1 MTNTDDEYAD
11 DDKKE
16 DADFHG
22 EEKKTS
28 SSRRGMSKSPSMVKR
43 FFTFKSLSLTPGRGQ
58 NDAEENNDAN
68 KNKRK
73 CLFVHGWRSNARVSK
88 EHAKHLN
95 LDQKFR
101 QIHLIKGTKHS
112 NEASDELTEGMFL
125 GPWFSWVD
133 DINNDDIDGKSK
145 EEDLVKAL
153 RYVVKFVRKHGPY
166 ASAVGFSQGGAL
178 VSLLSRREVLEK
190 LGVEG
195 DVFLWKSATVVCG
208 ASAGLIEV
216 AERALGIRLLL
227 NDGEGKKGKRIA
239 DDEDV
244 LPSLHIFGLQDERKP
259 QGERLMKLFDA
270 KMPSSK
276 QLVRHCLYFD
286 GGHGVPKSIMSDIG
300 FHAEY
305 DAWLNNALSLSLA
318 VEDGPK
324 KLGNTAVAN
333 VLHRALTRKVTHRSN
348 EMFLRGDS
356 THGSS
361 DKERLDRQRGNLS
374 KDDAME
380 RGEGET
386 ENSNTT
392 FSTVKRLNAVPRD
405 ENVETRTTPS
415 GHALNFIRNACSVA
429 NCDADVNVRKSRFKG
444 ILEMLRAA
452 PASAPLLRDVDASH
466 APMSY
471 GAMIDFITTGEGD
484 LRKIGATQSTVVAY
498 NVPTGAVGASA
509 FLSVAS
515 QCVAVPLDP
524 GITEADALEAMM
536 SCKVTLVA
544 LFRDADTAEIEK
556 AATKANIPIKWYVI
570 AAGDKPAGWFY
581 PEQEEDILPSQ
592 PPLVNA
598 AEGVGLLLRTSG
610 TTSKA
615 KVVPLALGA
624 LASNGSE
631 LAASLELTSAD
642 VCINAMPLFHIGGLS
657 CSILATVAS
666 KASVICCHKFDA
678 QVFYETIVTDNTLR
692 PTWYSAV
699 PTIHIAVLQY
709 GKAISRGAKPKHSL
723 RFIRSGAAALS
734 QADAEKLQAF
744 WNVPIIPTYSMSE
757 QMPISGKNIHLE
769 LAERPNTV
777 GQPLICS
784 VALVNDLNCRAT
796 APFGTQ
802 GELVISDDNVMT
814 GYKDAAEA
822 NNKTFFYLG
831 DKRYLRTGDIAKMD
845 SDGFIYLT
853 GRSKELIK
861 RGGEQVSPLKV
872 EAVLAKHPDVHV
884 AVVFGVESP
893 LWGEEVGVAIVLK
906 DDVTNIDASL
916 RSIREMTTAS
926 KELSRFENPAYWKI
940 VKDDDLP
947 KTSTKK
953 YKRAGLAKHLNIAQ
967 RNLVSSCSRKKGGSA
982 KPAVISSGLAGL
994 RYCMAV
1000 GVMFN
1005 HIGGVWQ
1012 GEDERNPLTY
1022 GPYWWSAKAT
1032 TFYFPATVFFV
1043 LGGFTLSA
1051 ALNGKEVR
1059 KGTWLSFYNSRFQT
1073 LMPLY
1078 LLSLAFGL
1086 INMLVVC
1093 RPSTFSDKFSW
1104 QPHNSTM
1111 TLASGAAAQCHT
1123 SPVEMPYGAWLI
1135 MTIVVFAFGFQTWF
1149 PLWLLSS
1156 WMMYYTWFN
1165 GVYYFIIVVFPW
1177 MHNALCRVRGD
1188 TKAIFK
1194 WGLVYTFLIF
1204 ATAALLGVYY
1214 ALPSWQDYDDLGS
1227 SKSWEKNLQNI
1238 YALSTMMFPPYWVPS
1253 VGSGM
1258 VAYFWYDAVR
1268 PNESH
1273 DRKRYGRMADCLT
1286 LAFFAF
1292 HLAHFF
1298 DIDWPYPTTLVGKM
1312 WETHPDEHHLWD
1324 TGIKRYVWS
1333 VMITRLYSPLL
1344 AVWIALLAVPRGS
1357 ITGRLLEGNVLSK
1370 TLAPTSY
1377 GCFLFHQII
1386 GQWYWWATRSGNN
1399 VTSEE
1404 VDLGNSDAW
1413 SWWAYPKEY
1422 YWFSPQ
1428 PLPVAWYEF
1437 FFVVGLVTIF
1447 SAFIDRALNSH
1458 LTLLWVKTMNFFQNI
1473 FWSSRSVS
1481 GSVAIESA
1489 TPESIVRNAVKAL
1502 TGVESDISLDDSFD
1516 EIGLVSVGLPIL
1528 VGLINSEDKSASVT
1542 VADVANCATL
1552 RDLVSA
1558 LEKKRAVAES
1568 AAGVGARNDL

>member
-1 MTNTDDEYAD
+1 MRSEGKDGGVVGGGD
-11 DDKKE
+11 DDDDGGKDSVPTSPRK
-16 DADFHG
+16 
-22 EEKKTS
+22 S
-28 SSRRGMSKSPSMVKR
+28 SSLTRIFSI
-43 FFTFKSLSLTPGRGQ
+43 LSEGSERD
-58 NDAEENNDAN
+58 NAEETRTRGDV
-68 KNKRK
+68 KKK
-73 CLFVHGWRSNARVSK
+73 CLVLHGWRSNAKVSA
-88 EHAKHLN
+88 EHAKHLH
-95 LDQKFR
+95 LQKKFEK
-101 QIHLIKGTKHS
+101 IHLLKGTVRAE
-112 NEASDELTEGMFL
+112 EAADDITGGMFL

-133 DINNDDIDGKSK
+133 DVGGKNAEK
-145 EEDLVKAL
+145 DLVRAL
-153 RYVVKFVRKHGPY
+153 KHVVRFVRKHGPY
-166 ASAVGFSQGGAL
+166 SSAVGFSQGGAL
-178 VSLLSRREVLEK
+178 VSLLSRTEVLRA
-190 LGVEG
+190 LGVE
-195 DVFLWKSATVVCG
+195 DAFLWKSAVVMCG
-208 ASAGLIEV
+208 ASEKLIEV
-216 AERALGIRLLL
+216 AERALGVRL
-227 NDGEGKKGKRIA
+227 NDENKGKSI
-239 DDEDV
+239 DDDDV
-244 LPSLHIFGLQDERKP
+244 MPSLHIFGLQDERKP
-259 QGERLMKLFDA
+259 QGERLMKLFKA
-270 KMPSSK
+270 KMPSSG
-276 QLVRHCLYFD
+276 QIVRHCLYFD
-286 GGHGVPKSIMSDIG
+286 GGHGVPKSIMSDQA

-305 DAWLNNALSLSLA
+305 DAWLENALSMQLE
-318 VEDGPK
+318 VEY
-324 KLGNTAVAN
+324 
-333 VLHRALTRKVTHRSN
+333 VLENFGSAMNNMIGT
-348 EMFLRGDS
+348 LRGKDLIRGGNAMKGDVRI
-356 THGSS
+356 TNSS
-361 DKERLDRQRGNLS
+361 QRES
-374 KDDAME
+374 ETFSEDVME
-380 RGEGET
+380 RGESEI
-386 ENSNTT
+386 ENSVEMANTT
-392 FSTVKRLNAVPRD
+392 FSTAERLNAVPPD
-405 ENVETRTTPS
+405 ENIETKMTPS
-415 GHALNFIRNACSVA
+415 GHKLQFIRDACSIA
-429 NCDADVNVRKSRFKG
+429 NCDADVKVSKSRLG
-444 ILEMLRAA
+444 VLEMLRAA
-452 PASAPLLRDVDASH
+452 PTSAPLLRDMDSSRE
-466 APMSY
+466 PMSY
-471 GAMIDFITTGEGD
+471 GTMINFITSGDGD
-484 LRKIGATQSTVVAY
+484 LRKIGATQSTIVAY
-498 NVPTGAVGASA
+498 NVPTGPIGASA
-509 FLSVAS
+509 FLSVAA
-515 QCVAVPLDP
+515 QCTAVPLDP
-524 GITEADALEAMM
+524 GITEADAFEALT
-536 SCKVTLVA
+536 SCGVTIVA
-544 LFRDADTAEIEK
+544 LFRDTGGTDEIEK

-570 AAGDKPAGWFY
+570 AGKNKPAGWFS
-581 PEQEEDILPSQ
+581 PEREEVSSSGFSQ
-592 PPLVNA
+592 LPLVNA
-598 AEGVGLLLRTSG
+598 ANGIGLLLRTSG
-610 TTSKA
+610 TTSKS
-615 KVVPLALGA
+615 KVVPLVLGA
-624 LASNGSE
+624 LTSNGSE
-631 LAASLELTSAD
+631 LAASLELTSND

-666 KASVICCHKFDA
+666 KGSVICCHKFDA
-678 QVFYETIVTDNTLR
+678 QAFYETIVTDNEVKSM

-699 PTIHIAVLQY
+699 PTIHVAVLQY
-709 GKAISRGAKPKHSL
+709 GNAISRGVKPKHAL

-769 LAERPNTV
+769 LDERPNTV

-784 VALVNDLNCRAT
+784 VALVNDGNCRAT
-796 APFGTQ
+796 VPFGTQ
-802 GELVISDDNVMT
+802 GELVISGDNVMT
-814 GYKDAAEA
+814 GYQDAPEA
-822 NNKTFFYLG
+822 NNKTFFYIG
-831 DKRYLRTGDIAKMD
+831 EKRYLRTGDIAKMD

-861 RGGEQVSPLKV
+861 RGGEQVSPFKV
-872 EAVLAKHPDVHV
+872 ESIVAKHPDVHV
-884 AVVFGVESP
+884 AVVFGVESL
-893 LWGEEVGVAIVLK
+893 LWGEEVGIAIVLI
-906 DDVTNIDASL
+906 DGVMDADASL
-916 RSIREMTTAS
+916 RSIREMTMAS

-953 YKRAGLAKHLNIAQ
+953 YKRVGLAKHLHITQ
-967 RNLVSSCSRKKGGSA
+967 RDVVSSCSRKKG
-982 KPAVISSGLAGL
+982 KQPAIISPGLAGL
-994 RYCMAV
+994 RYCMAI

-1093 RPSTFSDKFSW
+1093 RPNTFSDEFSW

-1111 TLASGAAAQCHT
+1111 TTASGAAAQCHT

-1135 MTIVVFAFGFQTWF
+1135 MTVFVFAFGFQTWF

-1177 MHNALCRVRGD
+1177 MHNSLCRVRGD
-1188 TKAIFK
+1188 ANAIFK
-1194 WGLVYTFLIF
+1194 WGLVYMILTF

-1227 SKSWEKNLQNI
+1227 SKSWKKNLQNI

-1273 DRKRYGRMADCLT
+1273 NRKRYGKMADFLT

-1298 DIDWPYPTTLVGKM
+1298 DIDWPYPTSLVGKM
-1312 WETHPDEHHLWD
+1312 WETHPDEYHKWD

-1333 VMITRLYSPLL
+1333 VMVTRLYSPLL
-1344 AVWIALLAVPRGS
+1344 AIWIAILAIPQGS
-1357 ITGRLLEGNVLSK
+1357 VTGKLLEWNVLSK

-1399 VTSEE
+1399 VVTKSSSEE
-1404 VDLGNSDAW
+1404 VDLGNSKSW

-1447 SAFIDRALNSH
+1447 SAFVDRVLNPR
-1458 LTLLWVKTMNFFQNI
+1458 LTLLWVKMMTFFQNI
-1473 FWSSRSVS
+1473 IWPGSVS
-1481 GSVAIESA
+1481 STPKIGRNAA
-1489 TPESIVRNAVKAL
+1489 PESIVRNAVKAL
-1502 TGVESDISLDDSFD
+1502 IGIESDISLDDSFD

-1528 VGLINSEDKSASVT
+1528 VGLINSEDNSASVA
-1542 VADVANCATL
+1542 VADIADCATL
-1552 RDLVSA
+1552 GDLVSV
-1558 LEKKRAVAES
+1558 LEKKRKIAES
-1568 AAGVGARNDL
+1568 ATGIDDTRKML